1 MKGRFGEYIHDLRMK
16 NGYTLTQLGAMLGVD
31 SGALSK
37 IENGKKQLD
46 SKCLEKLSNVFLLDL
61 EQLKDE
67 YFSEKIAIELIE
79 NNCSGKVLLLAEQK
93 AKKILLTNVKQAQ
106 IEF

>member
-1 MKGRFGEYIHDLRMK
+1 MNDRFGEYIHNLRMK
-16 NGYTLTQLGAMLGVD
+16 NGYTLTQLGALLGVD

-61 EQLKDE
+61 EELKDE
-67 YFSEKIAIELIE
+67 YFSEKIALELVE
-79 NNCSGKVLLLAEQK
+79 NKRSEKVLFMAQQK
-93 AKKILLTNVKQAQ
+93 AKKLLLTNVKQSQ